1 MLDDRS
7 SGQKKNEEKL
17 LVMTA
22 MMMMMALMMRNMIN
36 IFTMMMIVSMMV
48 ILQALSNHFGLAAS
62 EADVE
67 QQVGFRLG
75 NLTSFSQVAPN
86 SDCGISSGFQICFR
100 LRNQ

>member
-1 MLDDRS
+1 M
-7 SGQKKNEEKL
+7 
-17 LVMTA
+17 

-67 QQVGFRLG
+67 QQVGFMLG
-75 NLTSFSQVAPN
+75 NLDRVPS
-86 SDCGISSGFQICFR
+86 
-100 LRNQ
+100 